1 MRWVEPKS
9 LPEIEIQHLVEE
21 IGIHPIIARL
31 LLLRGIHNYE
41 EAKAFFNP
49 DIRLLHDPMLMKDMG
64 KALPTILNA
73 IEAGQRIMIY
83 GDYDVDGTTSVALLS
98 LYLKEI
104 GADILTYVPDRY
116 SEGYGISLQGID
128 YAKSEKVKLIIAI
141 DCGIRAIEQVEYAK
155 QLGIDF
161 IICDHHLPAQQLP
174 KARAILNPKQT
185 SCSYPYKELC
195 ACGVGFK
202 LIQAIHARLHKNF
215 EELYSYLDL
224 VAIATAADIVPLTGE
239 NRILVAQGLKVLNRS
254 KKRTGIQAILDHIDF
269 KDKALNLSDLV
280 YKIAPRIN
288 AAGRMKHAHHAVDL
302 LVEQDI
308 KTAKTIASDIE
319 NFNSNRRKIDTS
331 ITEEALTQIKQEQN
345 LTQNT
350 TVVYHEDWHHGV
362 LGIVAS
368 RLIEVHYRPTIVFGK
383 REGLLTASAR
393 SVKGYNIYEALNQCA
408 HLLEKFGGHK
418 YAAGLSM
425 LPENF
430 EIFKN
435 SFEKTVS
442 KSLPDE
448 CKQPIISIDAE
459 INLKELIP
467 HQKAT
472 FPKLYRIINRM
483 RPFGPKNPNPVF
495 ITKNVSDQGS
505 RKVGQD
511 RKHLRIQIN
520 DSSTNQVFTGIGFN
534 LADKF
539 DQIDKSNFEIVYRLD
554 ENHWN
559 GVRSLQLQLIDLR

>member
-1 MRWVEPKS
+1 
-9 LPEIEIQHLVEE
+9 
-21 IGIHPIIARL
+21 
-31 LLLRGIHNYE
+31 
-41 EAKAFFNP
+41 
-49 DIRLLHDPMLMKDMG
+49 
-64 KALPTILNA
+64 
-73 IEAGQRIMIY
+73 
-83 GDYDVDGTTSVALLS
+83 
-98 LYLKEI
+98 
-104 GADILTYVPDRY
+104 
-116 SEGYGISLQGID
+116 
-128 YAKSEKVKLIIAI
+128 
-141 DCGIRAIEQVEYAK
+141 
-155 QLGIDF
+155 
-161 IICDHHLPAQQLP
+161 P

-435 SFEKTVS
+435 TFEKTVS

-459 INLKELIP
+459 I
-467 HQKAT
+467 
-472 FPKLYRIINRM
+472 
-483 RPFGPKNPNPVF
+483 
-495 ITKNVSDQGS
+495 
-505 RKVGQD
+505 
-511 RKHLRIQIN
+511 
-520 DSSTNQVFTGIGFN
+520 
-534 LADKF
+534 
-539 DQIDKSNFEIVYRLD
+539 
-554 ENHWN
+554 
-559 GVRSLQLQLIDLR
+559 RS